1 MVDQSSDLS
10 SDEDFI
16 EESPMHMQVKTVS
29 ESTVEKKDN
38 ISSRDIQVLL
48 GKVSQLENELWLVK
62 NLVQDLLTR
71 QQNKDHNDK
80 KTYKPTRTISEKNEK
95 NDGFSYSKQGSD
107 QKESGEHRTG
117 FMMYITAL
125 DLEDYDEKEEH
136 LHHIE
141 LQSSQRKK
149 QRKKV
154 LKVSKGAK
162 IRNRYNQV
170 PHLTQDTNGKVT
182 NSQYTPQQ
190 ALKYLKKKIL
200 ALHHKNY

>member
-16 EESPMHMQVKTVS
+16 EESPIHMQIKTVS

-48 GKVSQLENELWLVK
+48 GKVSQLKNELLLVK
-62 NLVQDLLTR
+62 NLVQDLLKR

-107 QKESGEHRTG
+107 QKESGEHQTG

-136 LHHIE
+136 LHHVE

-149 QRKKV
+149 QRKKKV

-182 NSQYTPQQ
+182 NSR
-190 ALKYLKKKIL
+190 
-200 ALHHKNY
+200 